1 MVNEKWLKNMKNKP
15 LVGIIMGSDSDLF
28 VMSDAAK
35 ALEEFNVPFEMT
47 VCSAHRTPSRAHEFA
62 STAVERGIK
71 VIIASAGGAAHLA
84 GVMAANTTLPVIGVP
99 INWKLNG
106 LDALLS
112 TAQMPPGVP
121 VATVGID
128 GSKNAGL
135 LAVQILATGN
145 ESLAK
150 MLQDYKKKME
160 KQINA
165 KGKKLKE
172 VGYKK
177 YLENMK

>member
-1 MVNEKWLKNMKNKP
+1 M
-15 LVGIIMGSDSDLF
+15 VGIIMGSDSDLP

-35 ALEEFNVPFEMT
+35 TLEEFNVPFEIT
-47 VCSAHRTPSRAHEFA
+47 VCSAHRTPDRAHKFA
-62 STAVERGIK
+62 STAVDRGLK

-84 GVMAANTTLPVIGVP
+84 GVMAGNTTLPVIGVP

-112 TAQMPPGVP
+112 TVQMPPGVP
-121 VATVGID
+121 VAAVGID

-135 LAVQILATGN
+135 LAVQILAIN
-145 ESLAK
+145 NKNLAK

-160 KQINA
+160 EQINT

-177 YLENMK
+177 YLESMR